1 MGQPTYFALATEKR
15 TTTTNTN
22 RIQECY
28 GGRCVFT
35 HTHTHNTHPKTRLA
49 LNVPGGWRVKIN
61 VIVTPWGVEFK
72 LGDVAVSHS
81 SVLPGVRH
89 GTLDGALRVRV
100 R

>member
-1 MGQPTYFALATEKR
+1 MLRGTLRVY
-15 TTTTNTN
+15 
-22 RIQECY
+22 
-28 GGRCVFT
+28 T